1 MFNKVMLS
9 AMGLMVAVTGPIAY
23 FSASDFI
30 RRGRTA
36 TTAPATQG
44 AAIPAATSTSGAAT
58 PGQTQSATALA
69 AATTGTSSLEGLPVR
84 SLDEVFQFGV
94 TPEWIMRRW
103 PRVSTG
109 LAQLQLQGYRVPLV
123 TGTAE
128 TDLAGSLTYYFNSQQ
143 KLEQIAFRGSTGD
156 ARNLVGLL
164 SGRYHLTRRLTN
176 DPSLAFYESVNS
188 EGRPASAL
196 KIQAAAI
203 IKANQPRERFDVQ
216 LVLLRPEE

>member
-9 AMGLMVAVTGPIAY
+9 AVCLAVAVTGPIAY
-23 FSASDFI
+23 YSVSDFV
-30 RRGRTA
+30 RRDKTT
-36 TTAPATQG
+36 TTAPAAQG
-44 AAIPAATSTSGAAT
+44 AASPAATPAPGKAS
-58 PGQTQSATALA
+58 PGQPQAAAGLA
-69 AATTGTSSLEGLPVR
+69 AATPPVSLEGLPVR

-143 KLEQIAFRGSTGD
+143 RLEQIAFRGSTGD

-164 SGRYHLTRRLTN
+164 SSRYHLTRRLTN
-176 DPSLAFYESVNS
+176 DPSLALYEAARSDGQPS
-188 EGRPASAL
+188 SAMR
-196 KIQAAAI
+196 IQAAAI
-203 IKANQPRERFDVQ
+203 IKANQPHERFEVQ
-216 LVLLRPEE
+216 LVLQRPEE

>member
-1 MFNKVMLS
+1 M
-9 AMGLMVAVTGPIAY
+9 
-23 FSASDFI
+23 
-30 RRGRTA
+30 
-36 TTAPATQG
+36 
-44 AAIPAATSTSGAAT
+44 
-58 PGQTQSATALA
+58 
-69 AATTGTSSLEGLPVR
+69 
-84 SLDEVFQFGV
+84 

-143 KLEQIAFRGSTGD
+143 RLEQIAFRGSTGD

-176 DPSLAFYESVNS
+176 DPSLALYEAVRSD
-188 EGRPASAL
+188 GRPSSAL